1 MYMHAEDLALVHGK
15 HWFKFLNIDIA
26 RIFLSIFPA
35 TLTCAGHLELLAG
48 HLTTPAFKR
57 TKCYNS
63 LKHIND
69 CLNPDFLLLPRFNPH
84 TILVSFQD
92 ILLNSGTRAT
102 YY

>member
-1 MYMHAEDLALVHGK
+1 MYIHAEDIALVHGK

-69 CLNPDFLLLPRFNPH
+69 CLNPIFFYYQDSTH
-84 TILVSFQD
+84 TQF
-92 ILLNSGTRAT
+92 
-102 YY
+102 